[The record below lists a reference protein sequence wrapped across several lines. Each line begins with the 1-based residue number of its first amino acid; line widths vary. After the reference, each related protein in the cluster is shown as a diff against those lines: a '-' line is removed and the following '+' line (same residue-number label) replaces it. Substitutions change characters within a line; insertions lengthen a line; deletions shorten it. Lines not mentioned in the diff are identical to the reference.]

1 MEPRSEYPRPRFQR
15 PDWINLNGEWEFG
28 AGERPTFDRRINVPF
43 CPESKL
49 SGIAA
54 LPGDTVWYR
63 RPFDAPAGD
72 CVLLHFGAV
81 DYRATVWVND
91 VEVARHEGGHTPFSV
106 DITKVLRSR
115 DNALVVR
122 ADDPL
127 TDKTTPRGKQFWG
140 ETPEGIFYTPTTGI
154 WQTVWLEPLPALH
167 IAGLR
172 LMPDLEAG
180 AVDFE
185 VAGNGDVKLT
195 VTLDGDVVGGW
206 SGAAG
211 RGRIELET
219 VAPWHPDSPTLYDVE
234 ASLLDGDGKV
244 VDRILSYFGLRSVAT
259 SDGRVWLN
267 GEPFVQRLV
276 LDQGYFP
283 DGLLTAP
290 SDDALRADIEAAK
303 ALGFN
308 GARKHQKVED
318 PRWLYWADRL
328 GFLVWDEMPSFQE
341 HSGEAERRLASEWT
355 EVVRRDRDHPCVVAW
370 VPANESFGLEHIEP
384 SVRSRFLVRLYNLTR
399 ELDGSRPVVSND
411 GWEHAVTDL
420 CNLHDYSGPDDF
432 SRRYRSLGLILD
444 GKASGHQPYD
454 PGFAY
459 RGEPVLVTEFGGLKM
474 SGSGGW
480 GYAQVGDAA
489 QLLQVY
495 RGLIEGLMEPGPVEG
510 FCYTQ
515 LTDVEQEQ
523 NGLLT
528 YDRRP
533 KLDAALVKPIT
544 QTAKRR

>member
-1 MEPRSEYPRPRFQR
+1 MRARVTSETVPPPFRTLLVVWKLTPARAATSLTETCLAGLRDATLRLLCAGSERSPSDLVGGRMEPRSEYPRPRFRR

-63 RPFDAPAGD
+63 RRFDAPAGD
-72 CVLLHFGAV
+72 CFLLHF
-81 DYRATVWVND
+81 
-91 VEVARHEGGHTPFSV
+91 
-106 DITKVLRSR
+106 
-115 DNALVVR
+115 
-122 ADDPL
+122 
-127 TDKTTPRGKQFWG
+127 
-140 ETPEGIFYTPTTGI
+140 
-154 WQTVWLEPLPALH
+154 
-167 IAGLR
+167 
-172 LMPDLEAG
+172 G

-195 VTLDGDVVGGW
+195 VTLDGDVVGAW

-211 RGRIELET
+211 RGRIALES
-219 VAPWHPDSPTLYDVE
+219 VAAWHPDSPTLYDVE
-234 ASLLDGDGKV
+234 ATLLDGDGKI
-244 VDRILSYFGLRSVAT
+244 VDRVLSYFGLRTVGT

-384 SVRSRFLVRLYNLTR
+384 PVRSRFLVRLYDLTR

-411 GWEHAVTDL
+411 GCEHDVTDL
-420 CNLHDYSGPDDF
+420 CSLHDYCGPDDF
-432 SRRYRSLGLILD
+432 ARRYRGLELILD
-444 GKASGHQPYD
+444 GQASGHQPYD

-459 RGEPVLVTEFGGLKM
+459 RGEPVLVTEFR
-474 SGSGGW
+474 S
-480 GYAQVGDAA
+480 
-489 QLLQVY
+489 
-495 RGLIEGLMEPGPVEG
+495 EGRREG
-510 FCYTQ
+510 
-515 LTDVEQEQ
+515 
-523 NGLLT
+523 
-528 YDRRP
+528 
-533 KLDAALVKPIT
+533 
-544 QTAKRR
+544 